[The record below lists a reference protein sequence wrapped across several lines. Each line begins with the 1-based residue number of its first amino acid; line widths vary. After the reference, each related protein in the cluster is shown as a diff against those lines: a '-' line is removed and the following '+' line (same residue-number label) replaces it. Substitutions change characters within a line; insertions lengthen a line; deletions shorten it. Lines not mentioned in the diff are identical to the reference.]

1 MTTIKHTAFASNW
14 QEIVAGFLKLGVT
27 AYGGPPMMG
36 LKFRMAP
43 HAMPDPMAVA
53 MLIGTLIA
61 LLAWRIGALK
71 LMSAGAVVGVLRSRL
86 LALPSGRAVF

>member
-1 MTTIKHTAFASNW
+1 MAKSPY
-14 QEIVAGFLKLGVT
+14 L
-27 AYGGPPMMG
+27 
-36 LKFRMAP
+36 AP
-43 HAMPDPMAVA
+43 HAMPDPVAVA

-86 LALPSGRAVF
+86 LALPGGRAVF